1 MFQKIFSKTNLFP
14 SFVFFGV
21 VVFDQVSKSL
31 ASIFFTIRVNTGIAF
46 GIFSG
51 TDSISVFILSTA
63 SLSLAIAIFYFANK
77 TDARFSQIASVA
89 LLAAVFSNT
98 IDRILFGGVRDYLP
112 IPLTNVHNNLAD
124 YVVVLALCSLLAV
137 QLRHAD

>member
-1 MFQKIFSKTNLFP
+1 MSQKIFSKTNLFP

-21 VVFDQVSKSL
+21 VVFDQASKSL
-31 ASIFFTIRVNTGIAF
+31 ASIFFTVRVNTGIAF

-51 TDSISVFILSTA
+51 IDSASLLILSTV
-63 SLSLAIAIFYFANK
+63 SLSLSIAIFYYANK
-77 TDARFSQIASVA
+77 TGARLSQIVSVA

-112 IPLTNVHNNLAD
+112 IPLTNIHNNLAD
-124 YVVVLALCSLLAV
+124 YVVVLALCILLAV
-137 QLRHAD
+137 QLCHAD